1 MKVLVT
7 GGTGFIGSCVVRQ
20 LAERADVETTVLTR
34 GLHEPWRL
42 YEGGALSAPRKP
54 RVVQAD
60 FTDPGECERV
70 LSEVRPEVVVHLAMA
85 YHTLGSAGGADMTEV
100 NYHGTLGL
108 LKAFEQAGGRR
119 FVAAGTCFEYGHQD
133 AALISEAAPCQPVY
147 DYAQAKA
154 RATAAILD
162 GVGGDVR
169 EALVLRVFAPYG
181 PREEPQR
188 IIPLLIR
195 AALRRERLQLS
206 PGEQVR
212 DYVYVEDVAAAF
224 VTAALHPR
232 LPAARAVY
240 NVCTGVGHSLR
251 QLAEAVGAALGR
263 PIDLAWGAVPYRPDE
278 MMRLVGDNRRIGDEL
293 GWRPRTGLAQ
303 GLRHCA
309 DWWDRAWA
317 NPAHAA

>member
-1 MKVLVT
+1 MKILVT

-20 LAERADVETTVLTR
+20 LAEHPDVETIVLTR
-34 GLHEPWRL
+34 GRHEPWRL
-42 YEGGALSAPRKP
+42 RDGGAFSGPRKP
-54 RVVQAD
+54 RVDQAD
-60 FTDPGECERV
+60 FTDPSQCERV
-70 LSEVRPEVVVHLAMA
+70 LGEIQPEVVIHLAMA
-85 YHTLGSAGGADMTEV
+85 YHTLGSTGGADITEV

-108 LKAFEQAGGRR
+108 LQAFQRVGGSR
-119 FVAAGTCFEYGHQD
+119 FVAAGTCFEYGHQE
-133 AALISEAAPCQPVY
+133 APLISEAAPCQPVY

-162 GVGGDVR
+162 RAGSDVQ
-169 EALVLRVFAPYG
+169 EAIVLRVFAPYG
-181 PREEPQR
+181 PREDSQR
-188 IIPLLIR
+188 IVPLLIR

-263 PIDLAWGAVPYRPDE
+263 PLDLAWGAVPYRPNE
-278 MMRLVGDNRRIGDEL
+278 MMRLVGDNGRIRDEL
-293 GWRPRTGLAQ
+293 GWQPQVDLSQ
-303 GLRHCA
+303 GLRYCA
-309 DWWDRAWA
+309 GWWDRAWT